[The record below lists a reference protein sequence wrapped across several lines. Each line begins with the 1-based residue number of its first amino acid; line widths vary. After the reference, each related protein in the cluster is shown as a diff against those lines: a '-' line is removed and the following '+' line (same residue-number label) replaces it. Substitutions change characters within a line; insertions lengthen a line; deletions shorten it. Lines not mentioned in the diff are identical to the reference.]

1 MNSSPP
7 SFYAAWPDAALVDA
21 LRADEEKAFAEIY
34 KRYCY
39 RLFTVA
45 YRKLKSRQVAEE
57 LVQDLFADLW
67 SRRST
72 NQIQQLENYLFSAV
86 RYRIIN
92 YIKGQKVKSGYELY
106 CRLNASKTDT
116 DTEKLLAHNDLTEAL
131 LAGLGKLPEKSREIF
146 QLSRLEHYTVPEI
159 SKRVRLSEKS
169 VEYHLTKSL
178 KLLRTYLREYLLLL
192 APLFLW
198 LH

>member
-1 MNSSPP
+1 M
-7 SFYAAWPDAALVDA
+7 YAAWPDAALVAA
-21 LRADEEKAFAEIY
+21 LQADEEKAFSEIY

-45 YRKLKSRQVAEE
+45 YRKLKSQQVAEE

-72 NQIQQLENYLFSAV
+72 NQIQQLENYLFSAI

-92 YIKGQKVKSGYELY
+92 YIKSQKVKSGYELY
-106 CRLNASKTDT
+106 CRVSTSEADT
-116 DTEKLLAHNDLTEAL
+116 DTEKLLAHNDLSEAL
-131 LAGLGKLPEKSREIF
+131 LASLRKLPEKSREIF

-159 SKRVRLSEKS
+159 SKRVSLSEKS

-178 KLLRTYLREYLLLL
+178 KLLRNYLRDYLLLL
-192 APLFLW
+192 LPFLLW

>member
-1 MNSSPP
+1 MNSFS
-7 SFYAAWPDAALVDA
+7 SMYAAWPDAALVDA
-21 LRADEEKAFAEIY
+21 LQADEEKAFAEIY
-34 KRYCY
+34 QRYCY

-45 YRKLKSRQVAEE
+45 YRKLKSRPAAEE

-72 NQIQQLENYLFSAV
+72 NQIQQLENYLFTAI

-92 YIKGQKVKSGYELY
+92 YIKSQKVKSGYELY
-106 CRLNASKTDT
+106 CRMSASEADT
-116 DTEKLLAHNDLTEAL
+116 DTEKLLAHNDLSEAL
-131 LAGLGKLPEKSREIF
+131 LASLRKLPEKSREIF

-159 SKRVRLSEKS
+159 SKRVSLSEKS

-178 KLLRTYLREYLLLL
+178 KLLRTYLRDYLLLL
-192 APLFLW
+192 LPLFLW
-198 LH
+198 LQ

>member
-1 MNSSPP
+1 MNSSQWT
-7 SFYAAWPDAALVDA
+7 YAAWTDTELLDA

-45 YRKLKSRQVAEE
+45 YRKLNSRQVAEE

-67 SRRST
+67 GRRGII
-72 NQIQQLENYLFSAV
+72 QIQQLESYLFSAI

-92 YIKGQKVKSGYELY
+92 YIKSKKIKSGYELY
-106 CRLNASKTDT
+106 CRLSASDADT
-116 DTEKLLAHNDLTEAL
+116 DTEKLLAHNDLSEAL
-131 LAGLGKLPEKSREIF
+131 LDSMRKLPEKSREIF

-159 SKRVRLSEKS
+159 SVRVKLSEKS

-178 KLLRTYLREYLLLL
+178 KLLRSYLRDYLMLV
-192 APLFLW
+192 PILFLW
-198 LH
+198 LR

>member
-1 MNSSPP
+1 MNSS
-7 SFYAAWPDAALVDA
+7 FCLYAAWTDTALLDA
-21 LRADEEKAFAEIY
+21 LRADQEQAFTEIY

-45 YRKLKSRQVAEE
+45 YRKLKSSEVAEE

-67 SRRST
+67 IRRSSI
-72 NQIQQLENYLFSAV
+72 QIQHLESYLFTAI

-92 YIKGQKVKSGYELY
+92 YIKAQQIKTGYESY
-106 CRLNASKTDT
+106 CRLSANETDT
-116 DTEKLLAHNDLTEAL
+116 DTEKSLALNDLSEAL
-131 LAGLGKLPEKSREIF
+131 LASMRKLPEKSREIF

-159 SKRVRLSEKS
+159 SVRVKLSEKS

-178 KLLRTYLREYLLLL
+178 KLLRTYLRDYLLLAL
-192 APLFLW
+192 PLFLW

>member
-1 MNSSPP
+1 MNSS
-7 SFYAAWPDAALVDA
+7 FCLYAAWTDTALLDA
-21 LRADEEKAFAEIY
+21 LRADQEQAFTEIY

-45 YRKLKSRQVAEE
+45 YRKLKSSEVAEE

-67 SRRST
+67 IRRSS
-72 NQIQQLENYLFSAV
+72 NQIQHLESYLFTAI

-92 YIKGQKVKSGYELY
+92 HIKAQQVKTGYELY
-106 CRLNASKTDT
+106 CRLSANETDT
-116 DTEKLLAHNDLTEAL
+116 DTEKSLALNDLSEAL
-131 LAGLGKLPEKSREIF
+131 LASMRKLPEKSREIF

-159 SKRVRLSEKS
+159 SVRVKLSEKS

-178 KLLRTYLREYLLLL
+178 KLLRTYLRDYLLLAL
-192 APLFLW
+192 PLFLW